1 MGDFFDNAS
10 GLSTSHQNLKRIK
23 KFQQTLEHIHIC
35 GLSTIRPKSRQ
46 QFSFIPPPQSE
57 KVSIGSEPSPP
68 KSAIVCVF

>member
-10 GLSTSHQNLKRIK
+10 GLSTSHQNLKRIR

-46 QFSFIPPPQSE
+46 QFWFISPPPNRKKLALVQNSAL
-57 KVSIGSEPSPP
+57 PSQQ
-68 KSAIVCVF
+68 